1 MNRISGKVAIPLLS
15 ALAILLAIGAAVP
28 VAKAQ
33 WGGTSS
39 GEMRVRCDSPGGRDR
54 FCPAANDGRVRLLR
68 SYGGAPCVEGQ
79 TWRHDR
85 GGIYVRGGCIGE
97 FGYVNY
103 SGGGGGGWG
112 NDGSSGQVEI
122 RCESDD
128 GRENFCAVDNREV
141 RLQRTLSRAPCVE
154 GQSWRR
160 DRRGVYVRNG
170 CRGLFVAFT
179 SGGGGWGGGNT
190 GGGWGNGGGGGWGGG
205 GGGNWGGAQTVQIKC
220 QSIGGRWG
228 ACPVDIH
235 GEVRLVRK
243 ESHADCIR
251 NWTWGNLRNEAIW
264 VSNGCRAVFEVR
276 GSYAAGRSIMD
287 GPGDAP
293 PGVMREAPGARRDGA
308 SLE

>member
-1 MNRISGKVAIPLLS
+1 MNRSSGRAIT
-15 ALAILLAIGAAVP
+15 ALLALIASVLALLAAAP
-28 VAKAQ
+28 AAKAQ

-39 GEMRVRCDSPGGRDR
+39 GEMRIRCDSPGGRDR

-97 FGYVNY
+97 FGYVNH
-103 SGGGGGGWG
+103 SGGGWG
-112 NDGSSGQVEI
+112 GGSSGGQVEI

-128 GRENFCAVDNREV
+128 GRENFCAVDNRDV

-154 GQSWRR
+154 GQSWRH

-170 CRGLFVAFT
+170 CRGLFVAFQ
-179 SGGGGWGGGNT
+179 SGG
-190 GGGWGNGGGGGWGGG
+190 GGGGGWGGSG
-205 GGGNWGGAQTVQIKC
+205 GSGWGGGSGGNWGGGQTVQIKC

-276 GSYAAGRSIMD
+276 GSYAAGRAIME
-287 GPGDAP
+287 GAGDAP
-293 PGVMREAPGARRDGA
+293 PGVRREAPGVRRDEA
-308 SLE
+308 DMR

>member
-1 MNRISGKVAIPLLS
+1 MNRSSGRATTV
-15 ALAILLAIGAAVP
+15 LLALLASVVALVAAMP
-28 VAKAQ
+28 LAEAQ
-33 WGGTSS
+33 GGGTAG

-54 FCPAANDGRVRLLR
+54 FCPAENDGRVRLLR
-68 SYGGAPCVEGQ
+68 SYGGAPCIEGQ

-97 FGYVNY
+97 FGYVSY
-103 SGGGGGGWG
+103 SGSGGGWG
-112 NDGSSGQVEI
+112 NNNASGQVEI

-154 GQSWRR
+154 GDSWRR

-170 CRGLFVAFT
+170 CRGQFIAFT
-179 SGGGGWGGGNT
+179 SGGGSGGGWGGGNA
-190 GGGWGNGGGGGWGGG
+190 GGGWGS
-205 GGGNWGGAQTVQIKC
+205 GGGNWQGPAQTVQIRC

-228 ACPVDIH
+228 ACPVDIQ
-235 GEVRLVRK
+235 GEIRLVRK

-276 GSYAAGRSIMD
+276 GGYAAGRAIME
-287 GPGDAP
+287 GAGDAP
-293 PGVMREAPGARRDGA
+293 PGVRREAPGVMRDEA
-308 SLE
+308 DMR

>member
-1 MNRISGKVAIPLLS
+1 MSRVSGRVTMSLLS
-15 ALAILLAIGAAVP
+15 GLAMLLALVAAAP
-28 VAKAQ
+28 VAEAQ
-33 WGGTSS
+33 WGGTGG
-39 GEMRVRCDSPGGRDR
+39 GEMRIRCDSPGGRDR

-68 SYGGAPCVEGQ
+68 SYGGAACIEGQ

-103 SGGGGGGWG
+103 SAGGGGGWG
-112 NDGSSGQVEI
+112 NDNSSGQAEI

-128 GRENFCAVDNREV
+128 GRENFCAFDNREV

-154 GQSWRR
+154 GQTWRH

-170 CRGLFVAFT
+170 CRGLFVAFQ
-179 SGGGGWGGGNT
+179 SS
-190 GGGWGNGGGGGWGGG
+190 GGGGGWGGSGGSGWG
-205 GGGNWGGAQTVQIKC
+205 GGGGDNWGGQVQTIQIRC

-228 ACPVDIH
+228 ACPVDIR

-276 GSYAAGRSIMD
+276 GSYAAGRSLME
-287 GPGDAP
+287 GSGDAP
-293 PGVMREAPGARRDGA
+293 PGAMREAPGAPRDGA